1 MRRSVELA
9 VTLSVAFFAG
19 CSAGS
24 GSKIRPEAVTFD
36 RPDEVVKGEGFMV
49 LADRREFAVMAFL
62 NATGFDEEAQGQQM
76 HPVRVKVRELVAAN
90 VAEHRQKVK
99 IWRAYRHDP
108 VRKYL
113 QPFHFQDFALSLS
126 TDYPFQRIRPDFE
139 QGDKP
144 FDQFLPALLEHLPE
158 CKQ

>member
-1 MRRSVELA
+1 M
-9 VTLSVAFFAG
+9 TLSVAFFAG

-24 GSKIRPEAVTFD
+24 GSKIRPEAVTFN
-36 RPDEVVKGEGFMV
+36 RPDEVVKGAGFMV

-99 IWRAYRHDP
+99 IWRAYRHNP

-113 QPFHFQDFALSLS
+113 
-126 TDYPFQRIRPDFE
+126 
-139 QGDKP
+139 
-144 FDQFLPALLEHLPE
+144 
-158 CKQ
+158 